1 MTVHPGN
8 EQEAII
14 SYDKELNEWHLY
26 SDVPTLNRKWQSL
39 VDADRIEVEPNGTIS
54 VLEGTITGNV
64 SIRKKVKSTATP
76 EQRLA
81 ASIRMK
87 ELRRHQLASGSAS
100 ESAEI
105 QKE

>member
-8 EQEAII
+8 EQEVII
-14 SYDKELNEWHLY
+14 SYDKELNEWHY
-26 SDVPTLNRKWQSL
+26 YGDVPTLNRKWQDL
-39 VDADRIEVEPNGTIS
+39 VDADRTEVEPNGTIS

-64 SIRKKVKSTATP
+64 SIRRKVKSTATP
-76 EQRLA
+76 EQRRA

-87 ELRRHQLASGSAS
+87 ELRRRQLASGSAS

-105 QKE
+105 QKG